1 MSYYDTLGV
10 EESATME
17 QIKKAYRKLSKQHH
31 PDVNGGD
38 DAKFKE
44 IAEAYEHLSSDVKRA
59 QYDASRVNP
68 FGNMG
73 GAGFNF
79 NGNFSDMFD
88 QFFGGDPRKARGQNH
103 TVVANISFLDAYLGK
118 NLTFN
123 INGETLSIDLKPG
136 VQNGMK
142 FRLAGK
148 GNLNPYNPSAGR
160 GDLIVQI
167 QIQQDPYY
175 ILNGNDIW
183 MDVHLP
189 WWDIITGIKVPITLP
204 DGTVIK
210 VPVEK
215 NSQAGKV
222 LRVKGKGFPIYNTLG
237 RGMLMIKL
245 NAIYPNLNETA
256 LEKLDEIKE
265 VLKSGLE

>member
-1 MSYYDTLGV
+1 MSYYEVLGV
-10 EESATME
+10 EETATAD

-31 PDVNGGD
+31 PDMNGGD
-38 DAKFKE
+38 EATFKE
-44 IAEAYEHLSSDVKRA
+44 VAEAYEHLSDDVKRA
-59 QYDASRVNP
+59 QYDASRMNP

-103 TVVANISFLDAYLGK
+103 TVVANISFIDAYLGRK
-118 NLTFN
+118 LEFN
-123 INGETLSIDLKPG
+123 AQGERLSIDLKPG
-136 VQNGMK
+136 TQNGMK

-148 GNLNPYNPSAGR
+148 GQLNPYNPSAGR

-167 QIQQDPYY
+167 QVQQDPYF

-183 MDVHLP
+183 VDAHLP
-189 WWDIITGIKVPITLP
+189 WWDIITGSKIDVSLP
-204 DGTVIK
+204 DGSVIK
-210 VPVEK
+210 VPVDK
-215 NSQAGKV
+215 NSQPGKV
-222 LRVKGKGFPIYNTLG
+222 LRVKDKGFPIYNTSS

-245 NAIYPNLNETA
+245 NAIYPNLNNNV
-256 LEKLDEIKE
+256 LEKVEEIKDI
-265 VLKSGLE
+265 LSGLE